1 MIDHKPDTPAA
12 PSITKVMTGIA
23 GLDEI
28 THGGLPA
35 RRVSLVCGGPG
46 CGKTVLAMQF
56 LVHGAQQHGE
66 PGLFV
71 SFEENPENLIENFR
85 SFGFDLNQL
94 IKDKRLKILHVDIAG
109 ANLLESG
116 EFSLDGLLVMLEH
129 AIRSTGA
136 KRVALDTMETIFS
149 SLSNTEN
156 LRMEVAR
163 LFRWLGDN
171 GVTAI
176 ITGER
181 GKEQL
186 TRHGFEEYVSDFVLL
201 LDHRIDNQIS
211 KRRLRVLKYRGSDHG
226 KDEYP
231 FLVSR
236 EGFLAFPLTSLM
248 LDYGAS
254 LERISTGVPDIDAML
269 EGKGYFK
276 GTTVMISGTAG
287 TGKSTLSAAFAAA
300 ACERGESC
308 LYLAFEESAGQLC
321 RNMAS
326 VGIDFSKWTERGLL
340 TVSSNRP
347 TLFGLEEHLMQ
358 IQEMVLHHK
367 PSCVIIDPMSN
378 FLSAGSGAEVK
389 SMLLRIIGNLKS
401 RGITLIL
408 TSLTRGSKIT
418 DETDAKASSLVDTW
432 IALDLEEKNHLRRRE
447 IHIIKS
453 RGMAHSRQT
462 RELLFSSSGLSVRD
476 LPPG

>member
-1 MIDHKPDTPAA
+1 MANNAHPDA
-12 PSITKVMTGIA
+12 PGIQKVPTGIA

-28 THGGLPA
+28 TQGGLPA

-46 CGKTVLAMQF
+46 CGKTVLAMEF
-56 LVHGAQQHGE
+56 LVNGILQHGE

-71 SFEENPENLIENFR
+71 SFEESPGNLIDNFR
-85 SFGFDLNQL
+85 SFGFDLETL
-94 IKDKRLKILHVDIAG
+94 IKSKQLKILHVDIAG
-109 ANLLESG
+109 ANLLEAG

-129 AIRSTGA
+129 AIKSTGA
-136 KRVALDTMETIFS
+136 RRLAMDTMETIFS

-156 LRMEVAR
+156 LRIEVAK
-163 LFRWLGDN
+163 LFRWLGDQ
-171 GVTAI
+171 GVTTI

-211 KRRLRVLKYRGSDHG
+211 KRRLRVLKYRGSNHG

-231 FLVSR
+231 FLVSNH
-236 EGFLAFPLTSLM
+236 GFLAFPLTSLM
-248 LDYGAS
+248 LDYAVS
-254 LERISTGVPDIDAML
+254 QERVSSGVPDIDAML
-269 EGKGYFK
+269 DGQGYFK
-276 GTTVMISGTAG
+276 GSTVMISGTAG
-287 TGKSTLSAAFAAA
+287 TGKSTLAAAFAAA
-300 ACERGESC
+300 VCERGESC

-326 VGIDFSKWTERGLL
+326 VGIDFEKWAERGLL
-340 TVSSNRP
+340 TLSSNRP

-358 IQEMVLHHK
+358 IQEMVDQHK

-378 FLSAGSGAEVK
+378 FLSAGTGSEVK
-389 SMLLRIIGNLKS
+389 SLLLRIIGNLKAH
-401 RGITLIL
+401 GITCFL
-408 TSLTRGSKIT
+408 TSLTRGSAIT
-418 DETDAKASSLVDTW
+418 DETDANASSLVDTW
-432 IALDLEEKNHLRRRE
+432 IALDLKEKNHLRRRE

-453 RGMAHSRQT
+453 RGMEHSRQT
-462 RELLFSSSGLSVRD
+462 RELMFSSSGLAVRD
-476 LPPG
+476 LAPD

>member
-1 MIDHKPDTPAA
+1 MAENSLPAA
-12 PSITKVMTGIA
+12 RSIQKVPTGIA

-28 THGGLPA
+28 TQGGLPA

-46 CGKTVLAMQF
+46 CGKTVLAMEF
-56 LVHGAQQHGE
+56 LVNGILQHGE

-71 SFEENPENLIENFR
+71 SFEESPGNLIENFR
-85 SFGFDLNQL
+85 PFGFDLETL
-94 IKDKRLKILHVDIAG
+94 IKNKQLKILHVDIAG
-109 ANLLESG
+109 ANLLEAG

-129 AIRSTGA
+129 AIKSTGA
-136 KRVALDTMETIFS
+136 RRLAMDTMETIFS

-156 LRMEVAR
+156 LRIEVAK
-163 LFRWLGDN
+163 LFRWLGDQ
-171 GVTAI
+171 GVTTI

-201 LDHRIDNQIS
+201 LDHRIDKQIS
-211 KRRLRVLKYRGSDHG
+211 KRRLRVIKYRGSNHG

-231 FLVSR
+231 FLVSNH
-236 EGFLAFPLTSLM
+236 GFLAFPLTSLM
-248 LDYGAS
+248 LDYAMS
-254 LERISTGVPDIDAML
+254 LERVSSGVPDIDAML
-269 EGKGYFK
+269 DGRGYFK
-276 GTTVMISGTAG
+276 GSTVMISGTAG
-287 TGKSTLSAAFAAA
+287 TGKSTLAAAFAAA

-308 LYLAFEESAGQLC
+308 LYLAFEESSGQLC

-326 VGIDFSKWTERGLL
+326 VGIDLGKWMERGLL
-340 TVSSNRP
+340 TLSSNRP

-358 IQEMVLHHK
+358 IQDMVDRHK

-389 SMLLRIIGNLKS
+389 SMLLRIIGNLKAH
-401 RGITLIL
+401 GITLLL

-432 IALDLEEKNHLRRRE
+432 IALDLEEKNHLHRRE

-453 RGMAHSRQT
+453 RGMEHSRQT
-462 RELLFSSSGLSVRD
+462 RELMFSSSGLAVRD
-476 LPPG
+476 LAPG

>member
-1 MIDHKPDTPAA
+1 MATHDLPVT
-12 PSITKVMTGIA
+12 TGLQKVPTGIA

-28 THGGLPA
+28 TQGGLPA
-35 RRVSLVCGGPG
+35 QRVSLICGGPG
-46 CGKTVLAMQF
+46 CGKTVLAMEF
-56 LVHGAQQHGE
+56 LVNGILQHGE

-71 SFEENPENLIENFR
+71 SFEESPDNLVENFR
-85 SFGFDLNQL
+85 SFGFDLEKL
-94 IKDKRLKILHVDIAG
+94 ISNKQLKILHVDIAG
-109 ANLLESG
+109 ANLLEAG

-129 AIRSTGA
+129 AIKSTGVRRLA
-136 KRVALDTMETIFS
+136 IDTMETIFS
-149 SLSNTEN
+149 SLSNTDG
-156 LRMEVAR
+156 LRNEVAR
-163 LFRWLGDN
+163 LFRWLGDK
-171 GVTAI
+171 GITAV

-201 LDHRIDNQIS
+201 LDHRIDKQIS
-211 KRRLRVLKYRGSDHG
+211 KRRLRVIKYRGSNHG

-231 FLVSR
+231 FLVSNH
-236 EGFLAFPLTSLM
+236 GFLAFPLTSLM
-248 LDYGAS
+248 LDYAVS
-254 LERISTGVPDIDAML
+254 LERISSGVPDIDGML
-269 EGKGYFK
+269 DGEGYFK
-276 GTTVMISGTAG
+276 GSTVMISGTAG
-287 TGKSTLSAAFAAA
+287 TGKSTLAAAFAVA
-300 ACERGESC
+300 ACARGESC

-326 VGIDFSKWTERGLL
+326 VGIDLGNWMERGLL
-340 TVSSNRP
+340 NLSSNRP

-358 IQEMVLHHK
+358 IQDMVDRHK

-401 RGITLIL
+401 HGITLLL

-432 IALDLEEKNHLRRRE
+432 IALDLEEKNHLHRRE

-453 RGMAHSRQT
+453 RGMEHSRQT
-462 RELLFSSSGLSVRD
+462 RELMFSSSGLSVRD
-476 LPPG
+476 LAPD